1 MKTVNLLA
9 LEYGVSVQA
18 VRKRLKRL
26 ATRLPTGTTEK
37 IGGALYI
44 NPDAERLIMEGLQP
58 VNAAVGNQVANQNN
72 QVANQ
77 VGNQSP
83 YIEDSFNMILTEQL
97 KVKDAQIEELMK
109 QNAALIKEIEY
120 FQMLLRNEQMI
131 KALPVAAVPEPPAPA
146 PPHTGFLQR
155 FFKRR

>member
-1 MKTVNLLA
+1 MKTVTQLA

-58 VNAAVGNQVANQNN
+58 TNAAVGNLVANQNN

-77 VGNQSP
+77 KTL
-83 YIEDSFNMILTEQL
+83 YIEDSFNMVLTEQL
-97 KVKDAQIEELMK
+97 KAKDAQIEELMK
-109 QNAALIKEIEY
+109 QNAALIKEIEN

-131 KALPVAAVPEPPAPA
+131 KALPVPVGESEQPTPIIQRA
-146 PPHTGFLQR
+146 GFLQR